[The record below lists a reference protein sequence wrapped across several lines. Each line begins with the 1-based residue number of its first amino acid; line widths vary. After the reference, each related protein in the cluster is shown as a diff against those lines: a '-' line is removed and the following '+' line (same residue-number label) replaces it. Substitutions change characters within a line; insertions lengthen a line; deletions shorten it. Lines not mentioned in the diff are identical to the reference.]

1 MKVKNFLDKNCCL
14 KSSRKCERL
23 LVETVVIPIVYQGY
37 RCWWRLV
44 VLHYGCSF
52 GGSSRWTN
60 DGEDG
65 LRVRVLLVGG
75 SSLQGGLEELSL
87 RKNLFRGGVPVRIR
101 VTCWRARGCVVT
113 TVRLWESQDFL
124 SIDSRTIS
132 QSPSSTPIM
141 NNPKNNETD
150 PSNKPSETD
159 PNKTYPLT
167 KKEISKKGAK
177 MIKHF
182 NDEVVPWL
190 QRTGGRGSC
199 LLQITDVAPCQIT
212 QQRNSAIADQCLS
225 MGSRVSSNGPSG
237 VKLIHR
243 HFHCHPSRSDVP

>member
-1 MKVKNFLDKNCCL
+1 MNPKDLKNKTMKVKNFLDKNCCL

-101 VTCWRARGCVVT
+101 VTCDVLA
-113 TVRLWESQDFL
+113 
-124 SIDSRTIS
+124 
-132 QSPSSTPIM
+132 SSWLRR
-141 NNPKNNETD
+141 D
-150 PSNKPSETD
+150 D
-159 PNKTYPLT
+159 
-167 KKEISKKGAK
+167 G
-177 MIKHF
+177 
-182 NDEVVPWL
+182 EVM
-190 QRTGGRGSC
+190 GEFS
-199 LLQITDVAPCQIT
+199 
-212 QQRNSAIADQCLS
+212 SA
-225 MGSRVSSNGPSG
+225 SSFF
-237 VKLIHR
+237 R
-243 HFHCHPSRSDVP
+243 